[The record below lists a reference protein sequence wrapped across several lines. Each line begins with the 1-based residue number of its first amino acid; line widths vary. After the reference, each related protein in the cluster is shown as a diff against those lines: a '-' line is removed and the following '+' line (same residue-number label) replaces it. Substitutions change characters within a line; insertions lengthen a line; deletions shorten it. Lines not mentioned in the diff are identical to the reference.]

1 MAQVIGNPELIRR
14 TNQGLILEI
23 IRQSGLISRADLAKT
38 LQLSAPTVS
47 ANIERLLKRNVL
59 SEVGS
64 GDSSGGRPPI
74 LLKLNPDYGFMA
86 GVDLSSDRV
95 RIALVDFT
103 GEIMSQKTISA
114 GGGEEILQTSVKKI
128 YSLIQDLGLETNKLL
143 NVAIATPGVLDRN
156 SKKLHLVPQFTEWEG
171 LAIVDLVESAFS
183 CPVLIRNDI
192 NTATLGEIQYGA
204 GVGFQ
209 SLAYISVDTGVGAGI
224 VLNGQLLEGVHSA
237 AGEIGHMI
245 NDPGMIRP
253 RKQGLG
259 TLEAVAAV
267 PFILEEAAKVM
278 SFTSDDSL
286 NKLSE
291 MEQEIAKG
299 NVNALQIMEKAARMI
314 GYAIVNLHAV
324 LDLETVIIGGS
335 VTTFG
340 ERYLQIV
347 RETVRGLAPLPL
359 GIVYSKLAGLSVLKG
374 AFVVAQEKAIEDIV
388 NEG

>member
-1 MAQVIGNPELIRR
+1 MTQVVGNQELIRR
-14 TNQGLILEI
+14 TNQGLIIEI
-23 IRQSGLISRADLAKT
+23 IRQAGLISRADLAKT

-47 ANIERLLKRNVL
+47 ANIERLLHRNVL
-59 SEVGS
+59 LEVGS
-64 GDSSGGRPPI
+64 GDSSGGRRPI
-74 LLKLNPDYGFMA
+74 LLKLNPDYGFVA

-103 GEIMSQKTISA
+103 GEIMGQKAIPA
-114 GGGEEILQTSVKKI
+114 GGGEEILETAVREINSMI
-128 YSLIQDLGLETNKLL
+128 RNLGLETGKFLA
-143 NVAIATPGVLDRN
+143 VAIATPGVLDRN
-156 SKKLHLVPQFTEWEG
+156 SQKLHLVPQFAEWEDFPIME
-171 LAIVDLVESAFS
+171 LAERAFP

-192 NTATLGEIQYGA
+192 NTATLGEIHYGA

-224 VLNGQLLEGVHSA
+224 VLNGQLWEGVHSA

-245 NDPGMIRP
+245 HDPELIRP

-267 PFILEEAAKVM
+267 PVLLEEVERII

-286 NKLSE
+286 NKLKE

-299 NVNALQIMEKAARMI
+299 NLKVLRIMEKAARTI
-314 GYAIVNLHAV
+314 GYTIVNLHAV
-324 LDLETVIIGGS
+324 LDLETVIIGGA

-340 ERYLQIV
+340 EHYLQLV
-347 RETVRGLAPLPL
+347 RETVSGLAPLPL
-359 GIVYSKLAGLSVLKG
+359 RIVYSELANIAVLKG
-374 AFVVAQEKAIEDIV
+374 AFVVAREKVIEDIV